1 MRSHC
6 SPNGK
11 TVYTEVGFYNIGLSL
26 LEIRQTEGQVFGEQE
41 LVLASSPL
49 LPFKI
54 YYLKIGNMTNQRVK
68 LKSNKKA
75 YPALLM
81 FIMTTNL
88 YCT

>member
-1 MRSHC
+1 M
-6 SPNGK
+6 GK
-11 TVYTEVGFYNIGLSL
+11 LFTQKWVSIIKAFSL

-54 YYLKIGNMTNQRVK
+54 YYLKIGNMTNHRVK
-68 LKSNKKA
+68 LKRNKKA
-75 YPALLM
+75 YPALM